1 MIELDQNSDPQP
13 KAEGDREWPRGQPV
27 IAQPQAMPCQTVSIA
42 NHGFE
47 DLMAEHLDPRC
58 RTPTPSPP
66 PYSAL
71 RRTRRGRRHRG
82 PQHVSS
88 PPPTPILHSASHIID
103 SRSPY
108 PCPLVSEFRS
118 HILMDS
124 TIRYLFWT
132 FKGAASL
139 ATFLLHRNS
148 LLRPLPPRPDPP

>member
-1 MIELDQNSDPQP
+1 MIKLDQNSDPQP
-13 KAEGDREWPRGQPV
+13 KAEGDQEWPRGQPV

-42 NHGFE
+42 NYGFE

-58 RTPTPSPP
+58 HTPTPSPL

-71 RRTRRGRRHRG
+71 CHAQRGPCCCG

-88 PPPTPILHSASHIID
+88 LPPTPVLHSASHIID
-103 SRSPY
+103 SQSPY
-108 PCPLVSEFRS
+108 PCLLVSEFRS
-118 HILMDS
+118 YILMDS

-139 ATFLLHRNS
+139 ATFLLHSNS
-148 LLRPLPPRPDPP
+148 LLHPLPPHPDLL